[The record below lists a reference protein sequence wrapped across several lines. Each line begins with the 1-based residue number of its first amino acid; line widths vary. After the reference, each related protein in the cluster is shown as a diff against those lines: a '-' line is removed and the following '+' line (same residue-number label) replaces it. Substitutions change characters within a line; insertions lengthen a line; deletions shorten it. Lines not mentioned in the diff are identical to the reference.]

1 MIVLRNSQNTTDK
14 STLSTKPDNI
24 NSYSSTTIST
34 VFDIGNG
41 GASGDPPCSS
51 YTVVNDPL
59 RNIARYGMGG
69 SCDNGPLF
77 NTNIGGRWIRF
88 IGTGGTIIPLTS
100 PGMNHC
106 GAYLTGWFNGTL
118 PSTVGTIVSGN
129 VCFDAPNIIC
139 EISSSVSVTYCNS
152 FYVYFL
158 PPLILCNSRYCTI

>member
-1 MIVLRNSQNTTDK
+1 MMIVLRNSQNTTDK

-129 VCFDAPNIIC
+129 
-139 EISSSVSVTYCNS
+139 
-152 FYVYFL
+152 
-158 PPLILCNSRYCTI
+158 